1 MVTAVS
7 SPGSIYPGFGPWSV
21 LFYSFEVSS
30 SPRQDV
36 VLYKM
41 AIQESG
47 PNREVPVVYKF
58 RKCWAIIP
66 YLECPHNCP
75 GQMKMM
81 EMKRLR

>member
-47 PNREVPVVYKF
+47 PNREVPVVYAC